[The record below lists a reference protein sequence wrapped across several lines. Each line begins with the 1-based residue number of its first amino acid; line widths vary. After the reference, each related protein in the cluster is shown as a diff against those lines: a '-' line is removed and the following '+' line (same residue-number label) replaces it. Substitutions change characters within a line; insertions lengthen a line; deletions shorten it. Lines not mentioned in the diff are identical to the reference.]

1 MALAS
6 QINTIVNEVSQQTL
20 GQSAI
25 EVVNTQSLIAL
36 GDTVLSSE
44 TNVLNFGGALTTLI
58 GRTII
63 SMRAYDPEM
72 VDTVIHQFEFGL
84 ILRKIYVDIPE
95 VEENNSWNV
104 GESDYTPDFAPVF
117 TPTIK
122 EHLFQNVSTFSIN
135 VTIPD
140 NLFKVA
146 FRSAEDM
153 GVLISAIFLALDNK
167 LMQSLE
173 NMIMITRAAYIARKL
188 VGKQACQAIN
198 LLPAY
203 NKAMDASLTQA
214 NCLYNPDFLRW
225 SSEQIRLWRKRMRKM
240 STLFNQ
246 AGYKRHT
253 PEYDATLLLLDEYDS
268 ALVSYLE
275 SSTYH
280 DELVRIANYASV
292 PYWQGSG
299 TEFAFTDTS
308 SINIQLTDT
317 QTVAAN
323 GIIGILYD
331 YQALGVMMDDNRL
344 VSQRNDL
351 DEYTTYAQKVNRG
364 YFNDMSENG
373 IVFYIADEDY
383 TTESLTNGSMSNS
396 AITTSTANM
405 KKATKKG

>member
-1 MALAS
+1 MALAQ
-6 QINTIVNEVSQQTL
+6 QINTIVNKVSQQTL

-25 EVVNTQSLIAL
+25 QVVNTQTLIAL

-44 TNVLNFGGALTTLI
+44 QNVLNFGGTLTTLI
-58 GRTII
+58 GETII
-63 SMRAYDPEM
+63 SMRAYNPEM
-72 VDTVIHQFEFGL
+72 VDTVIHSFEFGL
-84 ILRKIYVDIPE
+84 ILRKIYVDIPD
-95 VEENNSWNV
+95 VQVNNSWNV

-117 TPTIK
+117 TPTVK
-122 EHLFQNVSTFSIN
+122 EHLFSNVSTFSIN

-173 NMIMITRAAYIARKL
+173 NMIMITRASFIARKL
-188 VGKQACQAIN
+188 TGTASCQAVN
-198 LLPAY
+198 LLPSY
-203 NKAMDASLTQA
+203 NTAMGSSLTQA

-225 SSEQIRLWRKRMRKM
+225 SSEQIRLWRKRMRKL
-240 STLFNQ
+240 SVLFNQ

-253 PEYDATLLLLDEYDS
+253 PENDATLLLLDEYDS
-268 ALVSYLE
+268 ALVSYLQ

-280 DELVRIANYASV
+280 DELVRIANFATV

-299 TEFAFTDTS
+299 TNFSFSDTS
-308 SINIQLTDT
+308 SINIQLSPT
-317 QTVAAN
+317 QTVSAK

-331 YQALGVMMDDNRL
+331 YQALGVMMDDNRM

-351 DEYTTYAQKVNRG
+351 DEYTTYAQKINRG

-373 IVFYIADEDY
+373 IVFYVSDSDY
-383 TTESLTNGSMSNS
+383 TVATVTDGSLSNPN
-396 AITTSTANM
+396 IPTSSTNM
-405 KKATKKG
+405 KKTNKRG